1 MHFFILHLMKK
12 SDAGIFV
19 WICWCSCFIS
29 HSYKEFKYFCNS
41 IKQNKITFPIQ
52 GVKKNLCYISCTCK
66 HIYHKDLIFIAK
78 LYAVYYLVLSFF
90 SNRQPV
96 KNTLIKT
103 KFHTLVGPFCKIQ
116 IFFHKK
122 FIKILKY
129 W

>member
-1 MHFFILHLMKK
+1 MREYLFEFA
-12 SDAGIFV
+12 DALVLYNTAIKNLNTFV
-19 WICWCSCFIS
+19 IQSNKAKL
-29 HSYKEFKYFCNS
+29 HSYFK
-41 IKQNKITFPIQ
+41 

-90 SNRQPV
+90 SDRQPV

-103 KFHTLVGPFCKIQ
+103 KFHTLVWPFCKIQ

>member
-1 MHFFILHLMKK
+1 MREYLFEFADALVLYNTAIKNLNTFVIQSNKAKLH
-12 SDAGIFV
+12 SQ
-19 WICWCSCFIS
+19 
-29 HSYKEFKYFCNS
+29 FK
-41 IKQNKITFPIQ
+41 

-90 SNRQPV
+90 SDRQPV

-103 KFHTLVGPFCKIQ
+103 KFHTLVWPFCKIQ
-116 IFFHKK
+116 KKFHKK

-129 W
+129 WYKIVKKKKI

>member
-1 MHFFILHLMKK
+1 MWEYLFEFADALVLYNTAIKNLNTFVIQSNKAKLH
-12 SDAGIFV
+12 SQ
-19 WICWCSCFIS
+19 
-29 HSYKEFKYFCNS
+29 FK
-41 IKQNKITFPIQ
+41 

-66 HIYHKDLIFIAK
+66 HIYHKDLILIAK

-90 SNRQPV
+90 SDRQPV

-103 KFHTLVGPFCKIQ
+103 KFHTLVWPLCKIQ

>member
-1 MHFFILHLMKK
+1 MREYLFEFADALVLYNTAIKNLNTSVIQSNKAKLH
-12 SDAGIFV
+12 SQ
-19 WICWCSCFIS
+19 
-29 HSYKEFKYFCNS
+29 FK
-41 IKQNKITFPIQ
+41 
-52 GVKKNLCYISCTCK
+52 GVKKKLCYISCTCK

-90 SNRQPV
+90 SDRQPV

-103 KFHTLVGPFCKIQ
+103 KFHTLVWPFCKIQ
-116 IFFHKK
+116 NFFHKK